1 MNVGKDSGKEGKGR
15 GGKGRNDSESV
26 RRKEHDEEEGGV
38 FEERGIPEGQ
48 ERRILQGETLSPPIH
63 RRVDTHARNV

>member
-1 MNVGKDSGKEGKGR
+1 MNIGKDSGKE
-15 GGKGRNDSESV
+15 GKGRNDSESV

-38 FEERGIPEGQ
+38 YEERGIPEGQ
-48 ERRILQGETLSPPIH
+48 EGRILQGEKETLSPPTH